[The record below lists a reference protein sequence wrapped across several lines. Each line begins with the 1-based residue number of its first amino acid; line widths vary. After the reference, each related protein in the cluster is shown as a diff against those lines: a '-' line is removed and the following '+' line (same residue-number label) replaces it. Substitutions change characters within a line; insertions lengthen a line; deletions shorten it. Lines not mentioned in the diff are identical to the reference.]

1 MYMKKLSAF
10 AVVTT
15 ILAVNTAIAPSSWA
29 KNLTLSSQ
37 QSGKS
42 DRVAQ
47 LYYPPVSD
55 RQGIMVFGQGQVR
68 LPADKARLEFTFVRE
83 APATPPTDSTLPL
96 PTTKPITKDNLQ
108 PVVDAIANLGIPAK
122 DIKVEIDATS
132 IIPLSTAKPK
142 ITFEVD
148 KPTRSRIDTIVNQVK
163 DNAKDK
169 AKVTVEAI
177 NVGYAVKDCQALT
190 TAAYQAAVKD
200 ARSRAEAIASS
211 LKVKL
216 SDVPTV
222 SESFFY
228 DIVVPLCVTETG
240 ESLPLPIGYGEL
252 RVLPPYNPE
261 APAEVQLRRDLF
273 VTYPIKD

>member
-1 MYMKKLSAF
+1 MKRLSL
-10 AVVTT
+10 VTT
-15 ILAVNTAIAPSSWA
+15 IFAMSAWVSWSSLA
-29 KNLTLSSQ
+29 
-37 QSGKS
+37 KS
-42 DRVAQ
+42 ATQIQPQASTKPDTVAQ

-55 RQGIMVFGQGQVR
+55 RQGIQVFGQGQVR
-68 LPADKARLEFTFVRE
+68 LPADKARLEFTFFRE
-83 APATPPTDSTLPL
+83 TPPAPDSTIPL
-96 PTTKPITKDNLQ
+96 PTAKPITKDNLQ

-122 DIKVEIDATS
+122 DIKVQLDATS
-132 IIPLSTAKPK
+132 VIPFSAAKPK
-142 ITFEVD
+142 IVFEIE
-148 KPTRSRIDTIVNQVK
+148 KPTRSRMETIVNQVK
-163 DNAKDK
+163 DIAKDK
-169 AKVTVEAI
+169 AKVSVETV
-177 NVGYAVKDCQALT
+177 NVGYAIKDCQALT

-200 ARSRAEAIASS
+200 ARLRAEAIASS

-240 ESLPLPIGYGEL
+240 ESLPLPLGYGDL
-252 RVLPPYNPE
+252 KLLPPYNPE